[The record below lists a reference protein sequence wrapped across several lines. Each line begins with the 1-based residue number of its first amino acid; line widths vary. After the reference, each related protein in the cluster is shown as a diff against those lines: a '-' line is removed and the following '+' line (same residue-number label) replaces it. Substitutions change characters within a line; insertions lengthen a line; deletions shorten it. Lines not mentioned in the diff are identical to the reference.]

1 MNGRLYLDPWSPTYG
16 SALETGED
24 GPSASSSAA
33 LDADIEMPAADWHP
47 ITAPAGVD
55 APAVVM
61 FVDGV
66 RRIDAN
72 LKWEADD
79 KPYPDAVLAASY
91 AAGVVRCDLRNGV
104 ADLVARKVERGLFT
118 AADEAPTL
126 GDPPARYIG
135 HKVSRGEPKDLENA
149 MQAQMHALEVEVSVG
164 ARPEHELLIIDG
176 PLQGRSHLPN
186 ALGYIKTH
194 RSRYLP
200 DRLSTVV
207 AGLNAGQ
214 RSPVFLLGT
223 TWRRYTWYMRLPE
236 PIGSG
241 WSGIVRI
248 ECPADLDIAAAVALA
263 HLSTATLPAFASVP
277 YKDPRAP
284 QNLIPIAGL
293 ERRLRALLG
302 DARLLHRSLMRAV
315 ATASTGAPQRAS
327 DLGAADRHPPVLETP
342 DLEASV

>member
-1 MNGRLYLDPWSPTYG
+1 MPGRLYLDPWSPTYG
-16 SALETGED
+16 SALETADD
-24 GPSASSSAA
+24 GPGASSSAA
-33 LDADIEMPAADWHP
+33 LDTDVEIPAADWHP
-47 ITAPAGVD
+47 ITAPASLE
-55 APAVVM
+55 APEVVL

-72 LKWEADD
+72 LKWESDE

-91 AAGVVRCDLRNGV
+91 AAGVVRCDLRNGR
-104 ADLVARKVERGLFT
+104 AELATRKVGRGLFT
-118 AADEAPTL
+118 AAEEPPTL
-126 GDPPARYIG
+126 GEPPSRYIG

-149 MQAQMHALEVEVSVG
+149 MQAQMHALEVEVSLG
-164 ARPEHELLIIDG
+164 ARTAEELLIVDG
-176 PLQGRSHLPN
+176 PLQGRTHLPN
-186 ALGYIKTH
+186 ALGYVKTH

-200 DRLSTVV
+200 DQLSTVV
-207 AGLNAGQ
+207 AGLAAGQ

-241 WSGIVRI
+241 WAGVVRI
-248 ECPADLDIAAAVALA
+248 ECPADLDIAAAVTLA
-263 HLSTATLPAFASVP
+263 HLSTTTLPRFASVP

-302 DARLLHRSLMRAV
+302 DARLLQRSLMRAV
-315 ATASTGAPQRAS
+315 ARASFGPS
-327 DLGAADRHPPVLETP
+327 DLGAPAPEPALPR
-342 DLEASV
+342 SVSA

>member
-1 MNGRLYLDPWSPTYG
+1 VSGRLYLDPWSPTYG

-33 LDADIEMPAADWHP
+33 LDTDVELPAADWHP

-55 APAVVM
+55 APDVVL

-72 LKWEADD
+72 LKWESDD

-91 AAGVVRCDLRNGV
+91 AAGVVRCDLSHGV
-104 ADLVARKVERGLFT
+104 AELAARKVARGLFT
-118 AADEAPTL
+118 AAEDPPTL
-126 GDPPARYIG
+126 GDPPSCYVG
-135 HKVSRGEPKDLENA
+135 HKVNRGEPKDLENA
-149 MQAQMHALEVEVSVG
+149 MQAQMHALEVEVSLG
-164 ARPEHELLIIDG
+164 TRTDQELLIVDG
-176 PLQGRSHLPN
+176 PLQGRTHLPN
-186 ALGYIKTH
+186 ALGYVKTH

-200 DRLSTVV
+200 DLLSTVV
-207 AGLNAGQ
+207 SGLHAGQ

-236 PIGSG
+236 PVGSG
-241 WSGIVRI
+241 WAGIVRI
-248 ECPADLDIAAAVALA
+248 ECPADIEVSAAVELA
-263 HLSTATLPAFASVP
+263 HLSTVTLPRFASVP

-315 ATASTGAPQRAS
+315 ASMSFGPS
-327 DLGAADRHPPVLETP
+327 DLGAPPVAVPVRPTQTGVP
-342 DLEASV
+342 V